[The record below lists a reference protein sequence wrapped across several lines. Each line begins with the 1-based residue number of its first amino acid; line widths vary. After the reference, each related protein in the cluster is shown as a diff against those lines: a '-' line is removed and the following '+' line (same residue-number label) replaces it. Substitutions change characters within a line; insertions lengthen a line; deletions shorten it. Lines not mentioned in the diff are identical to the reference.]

1 MATPLD
7 TSLLQKFDVIFPFL
21 LVLVLVYV
29 VLSRISWFK
38 DKQAFCFV
46 IAFALGILTIF
57 NNVAVRTINMMAPWF
72 VLLFIFMIF
81 VLMAYM
87 TFGVKEETI
96 IDTVTKGKYA
106 TDFGYWI
113 LALVLIIGIGSLT
126 TVISEEKGFTAMGGE
141 TTEAPATDGGEKS
154 GFWET
159 LFHPKVLGLALLLLV
174 AMFTIMKLAAPTP
187 QK

>member
-7 TSLLQKFDVIFPFL
+7 TSLLQKFDIIFPFL

-29 VLSRISWFK
+29 VLGRVSWFK
-38 DKQAFCFV
+38 DKQALCFI
-46 IAFALGILTIF
+46 IAFALGILTVF

-72 VLLFIFMIF
+72 VLLFIFMIL

-87 TFGVKEETI
+87 AFGVKEETI
-96 IDTVTKGKYA
+96 LDTVTKGKYA
-106 TDFGYWI
+106 SDFAYWI

-126 TVISEEKGFTAMGGE
+126 TVISEEKGFNTIGNE
-141 TTEAPATDGGEKS
+141 TTAAPASGEKV

-174 AMFTIMKLAAPTP
+174 AMFTIQKLAAAP
-187 QK
+187 QKS

>member
-7 TSLLQKFDVIFPFL
+7 TSLLQKFDIIFPFL

-29 VLSRISWFK
+29 ALSRISWFK

-87 TFGVKEETI
+87 AFGVKEETI
-96 IDTVTKGKYA
+96 LDTVTKGKYA
-106 TDFGYWI
+106 SDFGYWI

-141 TTEAPATDGGEKS
+141 TTEAPSTEGGEKS

-159 LFHPKVLGLALLLLV
+159 LFNPKVLGLALLLLV
-174 AMFTIMKLAAPTP
+174 AMFTIMKLASAP
-187 QK
+187 QKS